1 MEDSKPA
8 ALAAR
13 IVAALRERS
22 HQAWLVGGCV
32 RDRLLGLE
40 PKDFDV
46 ATSARPE
53 QVLALFPDAEIVG
66 AHFGVIIVKDHGC
79 HVEVST
85 FRSDS
90 SYSDGR
96 RPDAVTFES
105 SPEKD
110 ALRRDFTINAL
121 FLDPFSGEVLD
132 FVGGRADLAARLVR
146 AVGDPPARFREDH
159 LRMIR
164 AIRIA
169 ACFGFTIHPTTFA
182 AISELKSLIHNVS
195 AERIRDEL
203 LRILTEGGARRGF
216 EQMDAASLLQELLP
230 EVKAFQGVEQP
241 PDFHPEGDVW
251 THVML
256 MLGLMGFASGTLA
269 LGVLLHDI
277 AKPPTFRIAADRIR
291 FDGHVEQGVVMARQI
306 LGRLKCSNDATD
318 RVTALV
324 AHHMRFKDVRR
335 MKPSTLKRF
344 LSMPHFEE
352 HLELHRL
359 DCLSSH
365 RNLDNY
371 EYVLRLWRET
381 PAEVLRPPRL
391 ITGADLIAA
400 GLQPG
405 EPFREILRALED
417 AQLDGRINTKEEA
430 LAFVETL
437 PVVRQLR
444 AG

>member
-1 MEDSKPA
+1 MDESTPA

-13 IVAALRERS
+13 IVAALRQGS

-32 RDRLLGLE
+32 RDRLLGIE

-53 QVLALFPDAEIVG
+53 QVLALFPDSEIVG
-66 AHFGVIIVKDHGC
+66 AHFGVIIVKQHGC

-96 RPDAVTFES
+96 RPDAVTFET

-121 FLDPFSGEVLD
+121 FLDPLSGEVLD
-132 FVGGRADLAARLVR
+132 FVGGRSDLAAGLVR
-146 AVGDPPARFREDH
+146 AVGDPLARFKEDH

-169 ACFGFTIHPTTFA
+169 ACFGFSIHPLTFA
-182 AISELKSLIHNVS
+182 AIAQLKSLIHNVS
-195 AERIRDEL
+195 IERIRDEL

-216 EQMDAASLLQELLP
+216 DLLDAASLLQELLP

-241 PDFHPEGDVW
+241 PAFHPEGDVW
-251 THVML
+251 THVIL
-256 MLGLMGFASGTLA
+256 MLELMGTASEPLA

-277 AKPPTFRIAADRIR
+277 AKPPTFRIAVDRIR
-291 FDGHVEQGVVMARQI
+291 FDGHVELGVEMARRI
-306 LGRLKCSNDATD
+306 LGRLKCSNESTD
-318 RVTALV
+318 RVSALV
-324 AHHMRFKDVRR
+324 AHHMRFKDVKK
-335 MKPSTLKRF
+335 MKQSTLKRF
-344 LSMPHFEE
+344 LAMPHFEE

-371 EYVLRLWRET
+371 EYALRLWRET
-381 PAEVLRPPRL
+381 PVEVLRPPRL

-400 GLQPG
+400 GLAPG
-405 EPFREILRALED
+405 ESFRDILRAVED
-417 AQLDGRINTKEEA
+417 AQLDGRINTREEA
-430 LAFVETL
+430 LALVEDL
-437 PVVRQLR
+437 PIVRQLR